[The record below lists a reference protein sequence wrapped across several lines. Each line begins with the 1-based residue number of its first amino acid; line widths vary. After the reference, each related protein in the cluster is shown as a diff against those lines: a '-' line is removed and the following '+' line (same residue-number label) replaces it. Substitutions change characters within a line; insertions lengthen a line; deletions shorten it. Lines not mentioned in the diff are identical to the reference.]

1 MSKINN
7 TNIEK
12 QIFDYLSQHL
22 SPKRFE
28 HSYNVAMLAIDI
40 ASNNYANILKAQT
53 AGLLH
58 DCAKYM
64 SDRGLINLLKD
75 HKNFKYFKEISNVSP
90 RLLHS
95 FAGAIIAKEEF
106 GIKDKDTLNAIKH
119 HTLGRANMSVLE
131 KIIFV
136 ADSVSLDRKWVH
148 AKRIRNLARTDLDKA
163 FLETLKNKIENV
175 INDGSWLC
183 PQAVN
188 TWNWYVSNYKK
199 NN

>member
-1 MSKINN
+1 MSKISNI
-7 TNIEK
+7 NIEE
-12 QIFDYLSQHL
+12 QIFDYLSQCL

-28 HSYNVAMLAIDI
+28 HSYNVATLAVDI
-40 ASNNYANILKAQT
+40 ASNNYANVLKAQT

-58 DCAKYM
+58 DCAKHIPNT
-64 SDRGLINLLKD
+64 SLISLLKNR
-75 HKNFKYFKEISNVSP
+75 KNFKYFKEISNISP
-90 RLLHS
+90 QLLHS
-95 FAGAIIAKEEF
+95 FAGAIIAKEKF
-106 GIKDKDTLNAIKH
+106 KIKDKDTLNAIKN

-131 KIIFV
+131 KVIFV
-136 ADSVSLDRKWVH
+136 ADSASLDRKWLH

-163 FLETLKNKIENV
+163 FLETLKNKIEYV

-183 PQAVN
+183 PQTVN